1 MANIVELNQMS
12 NDKLE
17 KTLEEAREEMFN
29 LRFQV
34 ASARLENTARL
45 RQVRREVAQVE
56 TVLHQRQLATDAAVG
71 EPEIAKR
78 LEGAEWQANARYVY
92 EDSAWQVE
100 FNDKGG
106 KKLATAW
113 VNLNKRA
120 PRVVRTSSRNWSF
133 AMSWRDRDR
142 AR

>member
-45 RQVRREVAQVE
+45 RQVRREVAQLE
-56 TVLHQRQLATDAAVG
+56 TVLHQRQLATDVAAG
-71 EPEIAKR
+71 EPEIAQR
-78 LEGAEWQANARYVY
+78 LKGAEWQANARYVY

-113 VNLNKRA
+113 VNLNKARPKGRSA
-120 PRVVRTSSRNWSF
+120 KQPKLVVRHEL
-133 AMSWRDRDR
+133 

>member
-1 MANIVELNQMS
+1 MAGIVELNQMS

-17 KTLEEAREEMFN
+17 KTLEEAREELFN

-45 RQVRREVAQVE
+45 RQVRRQVAQVE
-56 TVLHQRQLATDAAVG
+56 TVLHQRQLATAAAVA
-71 EPEIAKR
+71 EPTIAER
-78 LEGAEWQANARYVY
+78 LNGKEWQANARYVY

-113 VNLNKRA
+113 VNLNKVQPKKKNAKERQL
-120 PRVVRTSSRNWSF
+120 VVRHELR
-133 AMSWRDRDR
+133 
-142 AR
+142 

>member
-12 NDKLE
+12 NDKLQ
-17 KTLEEAREEMFN
+17 KTLEEGREEMFN

-45 RQVRREVAQVE
+45 RQVRREVAQLE
-56 TVLHQRQLATDAAVG
+56 TVLHQRQLATEAAAG

-100 FNDKGG
+100 FNEKGG

-113 VNLNKRA
+113 VNLNKSRPKGRSA
-120 PRVVRTSSRNWSF
+120 KQPKLVVRHELGR
-133 AMSWRDRDR
+133 
-142 AR
+142 

>member
-17 KTLEEAREEMFN
+17 KTLEDAREEIFN
-29 LRFQV
+29 LRFQK

-56 TVLHQRQLATDAAVG
+56 TVLHQRQLATAAAAA
-71 EPEIAKR
+71 EPEIAAR
-78 LEGAEWQANARYVY
+78 LDGKEWQANTRYVY

-113 VNLNKRA
+113 VNLNKSRPQGRLA
-120 PRVVRTSSRNWSF
+120 KQPRLVVRHEV
-133 AMSWRDRDR
+133 

>member
-1 MANIVELNQMS
+1 MASIVELNQMS

-17 KTLEEAREEMFN
+17 KTLEEAREELFN
-29 LRFQV
+29 LRFQA

-45 RQVRREVAQVE
+45 RQARREVAQVE
-56 TVLHQRQLATDAAVG
+56 TVLHQRRLATEAAAA
-71 EPEIAKR
+71 EPAIAER
-78 LEGAEWQANARYVY
+78 LGDKEWQANARYVY

-113 VNLNKRA
+113 VNLNKSHAKRRA
-120 PRVVRTSSRNWSF
+120 AKQSQLVVRHEL
-133 AMSWRDRDR
+133 

>member
-29 LRFQV
+29 LRFQM

-56 TVLHQRQLATDAAVG
+56 TVLHQRQLATDAAAA
-71 EPEIAKR
+71 EPEIAQR
-78 LEGAEWQANARYVY
+78 LDGKEWQANARYVY

-113 VNLNKRA
+113 VNLNKVRSKGRLA
-120 PRVVRTSSRNWSF
+120 KKPQLVVRHEV
-133 AMSWRDRDR
+133 

>member
-29 LRFQV
+29 LRFQI

-56 TVLHQRQLATDAAVG
+56 TVLHQRQLATDAAAG

-113 VNLNKRA
+113 VNLNKAR
-120 PRVVRTSSRNWSF
+120 PKSRSDKQPKLVVRHEL
-133 AMSWRDRDR
+133 

>member
-45 RQVRREVAQVE
+45 RQVRREVAQLE
-56 TVLHQRQLATDAAVG
+56 TVLHQRQLATDAAAE

-78 LEGAEWQANARYVY
+78 LKGSEWQANARYVY

-100 FNDKGG
+100 FNEKGG

-113 VNLNKRA
+113 VNLNKAR
-120 PRVVRTSSRNWSF
+120 PKGRSVKQPKLVVRHEL
-133 AMSWRDRDR
+133 

>member
-1 MANIVELNQMS
+1 MASIVELNQMS

-17 KTLEEAREEMFN
+17 KTLEEAREELFN
-29 LRFQV
+29 LRFQK

-45 RQVRREVAQVE
+45 RHVRREVAQVE
-56 TVLHQRQLATDAAVG
+56 TVLHQRQLAAEVAAA
-71 EPEIAKR
+71 EPAIAER
-78 LEGAEWQANARYVY
+78 LRDKEWQANTRYVY

-113 VNLNKRA
+113 VNLNKA
-120 PRVVRTSSRNWSF
+120 QSKKAALSLIHI
-133 AMSWRDRDR
+133 
-142 AR
+142 

>member
-12 NDKLE
+12 NDKLG
-17 KTLEEAREEMFN
+17 KMLEDAREEMFN
-29 LRFQV
+29 LRFQK

-45 RQVRREVAQVE
+45 RQVRREVAQLE
-56 TVLHQRQLATDAAVG
+56 TVLHQRQLVTEAAAAQ
-71 EPEIAKR
+71 PEIASR
-78 LEGAEWQANARYVY
+78 LNGTEWQANARYVY

-113 VNLNKRA
+113 VNLNKSRPSGRA
-120 PRVVRTSSRNWSF
+120 AKEPQRVIRHEL
-133 AMSWRDRDR
+133 

>member
-12 NDKLE
+12 NDKLG
-17 KTLEEAREEMFN
+17 KMLEDAREEIFN
-29 LRFQV
+29 LRFQK

-45 RQVRREVAQVE
+45 RKVRREVAQLE
-56 TVLHQRQLATDAAVG
+56 TILHQRQLVTEAAAAQ
-71 EPEIAKR
+71 PEIASR
-78 LEGAEWQANARYVY
+78 LNSTEWQANARYIY

-113 VNLNKRA
+113 VDLNKSRPQGRTA
-120 PRVVRTSSRNWSF
+120 GQPQRVIRHEL
-133 AMSWRDRDR
+133 

>member
-1 MANIVELNQMS
+1 MASIVELNQMS

-17 KTLEEAREEMFN
+17 KTLEEAREELFN
-29 LRFQV
+29 LRFQK

-56 TVLHQRQLATDAAVG
+56 TVLHQRQLAADAAAA
-71 EPEIAKR
+71 EPAIADR
-78 LEGAEWQANARYVY
+78 LQGKEWQANARYVY

-113 VNLNKRA
+113 VNLNKAQSKRKDA
-120 PRVVRTSSRNWSF
+120 KGPQLVVRHEL
-133 AMSWRDRDR
+133 

>member
-45 RQVRREVAQVE
+45 RQVRRDIAQLE
-56 TVLHQRQLATDAAVG
+56 TVLHQRELATEAAAADAEFAPILKG
-71 EPEIAKR
+71 K
-78 LEGAEWQANARYVY
+78 EWQANARYVY

-106 KKLATAW
+106 KKLGTAW
-113 VNLNKRA
+113 VNLNKVRPKGRSA
-120 PRVVRTSSRNWSF
+120 KQPRLVVRHEV
-133 AMSWRDRDR
+133 A
-142 AR
+142 

>member
-17 KTLEEAREEMFN
+17 KRLEEAREELFN

-34 ASARLENTARL
+34 ASARLENTSRL
-45 RQVRREVAQVE
+45 RIVRREIAQVE
-56 TVLHQRQLATDAAVG
+56 TVLHQRVLATEAAAA
-71 EPEIAKR
+71 EPEIASR
-78 LEGAEWQANARYVY
+78 LDGKEWQANARYVY

-100 FNDKGG
+100 FNEKGG

-113 VNLNKRA
+113 VNLNKVQPKGRA
-120 PRVVRTSSRNWSF
+120 AQAPQRVVRHEL
-133 AMSWRDRDR
+133 

>member
-12 NDKLE
+12 TDKLE
-17 KTLEEAREEMFN
+17 KTLEEAREELFN
-29 LRFQV
+29 LRFQK

-45 RQVRREVAQVE
+45 RQVRRQVAQVE
-56 TVLHQRQLATDAAVG
+56 TVLHQRQLATDAAAA
-71 EPEIAKR
+71 EPEVAGR
-78 LEGAEWQANARYVY
+78 LAGKEWQANARYVY

-113 VNLNKRA
+113 VNLNK
-120 PRVVRTSSRNWSF
+120 VRHQGRSAKRPQLVI
-133 AMSWRDRDR
+133 RHEL

>member
-1 MANIVELNQMS
+1 MASIVELNQMS

-29 LRFQV
+29 LRFQK

-45 RQVRREVAQVE
+45 RHVRREVAQVE
-56 TVLHQRQLATDAAVG
+56 TVLHQRQLATEVAAA
-71 EPEIAKR
+71 EPAIAER
-78 LEGAEWQANARYVY
+78 LRDKEWQANTRYVY

-113 VNLNKRA
+113 VNLNKAQSKKAAKA
-120 PRVVRTSSRNWSF
+120 PQLVVRHEVK
-133 AMSWRDRDR
+133 
-142 AR
+142 

>member
-12 NDKLE
+12 NDKLG
-17 KTLEEAREEMFN
+17 KMLEDAREEMFN
-29 LRFQV
+29 LRFQK

-45 RQVRREVAQVE
+45 RQVRREVAQLE
-56 TVLHQRQLATDAAVG
+56 TVLHQRQLVTEAAAAQ
-71 EPEIAKR
+71 PEIASR
-78 LEGAEWQANARYVY
+78 LNGTEWQANARYIY

-113 VNLNKRA
+113 VNLNKSRPKGRA
-120 PRVVRTSSRNWSF
+120 AKQPQRVIRHELGR
-133 AMSWRDRDR
+133 
-142 AR
+142 

>member
-17 KTLEEAREEMFN
+17 KTLEDAREEMFN
-29 LRFQV
+29 LRFQK
-34 ASARLENTARL
+34 ASARLENTSRL

-56 TVLHQRQLATDAAVG
+56 TVLHQRQLATDAAAI
-71 EPEIAKR
+71 EPEIAQR
-78 LEGAEWQANARYVY
+78 LAGKEWQANTRYVY

-100 FNDKGG
+100 FNEKGG

-113 VNLNKRA
+113 VNLNKSRPKGRTVKQ
-120 PRVVRTSSRNWSF
+120 PRLVIRHEV
-133 AMSWRDRDR
+133 

>member
-17 KTLEEAREEMFN
+17 KKLEEAREELFN

-34 ASARLENTARL
+34 ASARLENTSRL
-45 RQVRREVAQVE
+45 RVVRREVAQVE
-56 TVLHQRQLATDAAVG
+56 TVLHQRVLATEAAAAQ
-71 EPEIAKR
+71 PEIATR
-78 LEGAEWQANARYVY
+78 LKGKEWQSNARYVY

-100 FNDKGG
+100 FNEKGG

-113 VNLNKRA
+113 VNLNKVQPKGRGAKA
-120 PRVVRTSSRNWSF
+120 PQMVVRHEL
-133 AMSWRDRDR
+133 

>member
-17 KTLEEAREEMFN
+17 KTLEDAREEMFN
-29 LRFQV
+29 LRFQK
-34 ASARLENTARL
+34 ASARLENTSRL
-45 RQVRREVAQVE
+45 RKVRREIAQVE
-56 TVLHQRQLATDAAVG
+56 TVLRQRALATEAAAA
-71 EPEIAKR
+71 EPEIAAQ
-78 LEGAEWQANARYVY
+78 LEGKEWQAVARYVY

-113 VNLNKRA
+113 VNLNKVR
-120 PRVVRTSSRNWSF
+120 PRGRSPKQPQLVIRHQM
-133 AMSWRDRDR
+133 AK
-142 AR
+142 

>member
-1 MANIVELNQMS
+1 MAGIVELNQMS

-17 KTLEEAREEMFN
+17 KTLEEAREELFN

-45 RQVRREVAQVE
+45 RQVRRQVAQVE
-56 TVLHQRQLATDAAVG
+56 TVLHQRQLATAAAVA
-71 EPEIAKR
+71 EPTIAER
-78 LEGAEWQANARYVY
+78 LNGKEWQANARYVY

-113 VNLNKRA
+113 VNLNKVQPKKKNAKERQL
-120 PRVVRTSSRNWSF
+120 VVRHELK
-133 AMSWRDRDR
+133 
-142 AR
+142 